1 MTTKNFD
8 DVLTTTRDARGVVT
22 LTLNDPARFNA
33 LGAEMLSALQQALD
47 DAGRDESVR
56 VVVLAAAGKA
66 FCAGHNLKDM
76 AANPELAYYQKLF
89 AQCSR
94 MMLTIHKL
102 PVPVI
107 ARVQGMATAAGCQLV
122 AQCDLAVAADSAS
135 FATSGIH
142 YGLFC
147 ATPSVPLV
155 RNVPAKRAMEMLL
168 TGDFIDAPTALAQGL
183 LNRVV
188 PADALDAE
196 VEKLVESILQKP
208 RVAVAMGKALVYQ
221 QRELGI
227 DAAYQLAGQTM
238 ATTETP
244 MLEDVGRWAEAF
256 LRPTVLV
263 EFAALAACLGLAW
276 LLVSLLQR
284 GLHRGDPRSILFGTR
299 IVDGALFP
307 LALLCLAYVA
317 RTVLLQWVPLA
328 VFKVAVPVLVSL
340 VVIRIGV
347 KVLQVAYPDAAWVRP
362 IERSISWLAWLGM
375 VLWVTGLLPLVLEE

>member
-8 DVLTTTRDARGVVT
+8 DVLTTTRDARGVLT

-47 DAGRDESVR
+47 DAGRDEAVR

-94 MMLTIHKL
+94 VMLAIHKL
-102 PVPVI
+102 PAPVI

-122 AQCDLAVAADSAS
+122 AQCDLAVAADTAS

-168 TGDFIDAPTALAQGL
+168 TGDFIDAATALDQGL
-183 LNRVV
+183 VNRVV

-196 VEKLVESILQKP
+196 IELLVQSILQKP

-221 QRELGI
+221 QRELGL
-227 DAAYQLAGQTM
+227 DAAYQLAGQAM
-238 ATTETP
+238 AANMMDEAAQ
-244 MLEDVGRWAEAF
+244 EGARAFAEK
-256 LRPTVLV
+256 RQP
-263 EFAALAACLGLAW
+263 AW
-276 LLVSLLQR
+276 KR
-284 GLHRGDPRSILFGTR
+284 
-299 IVDGALFP
+299 
-307 LALLCLAYVA
+307 
-317 RTVLLQWVPLA
+317 
-328 VFKVAVPVLVSL
+328 
-340 VVIRIGV
+340 
-347 KVLQVAYPDAAWVRP
+347 
-362 IERSISWLAWLGM
+362 
-375 VLWVTGLLPLVLEE
+375 